1 MLKFDFKTFNN
12 VIDDS
17 NYKRQIHDIRKIF
30 ESSKNNLDWYDIKT
44 CHSAKELEKIKK
56 VSHYI
61 QNNADVFIVIGSLS
75 ASLNSKAIIDMF
87 TPKYE
92 RNKVEIIYVGDSLD
106 STNLRDVLTY
116 VQDKDI
122 VLNVIS
128 KSGNTIETNL
138 MFDVFYDLMEAKYE
152 NKELKK
158 RIIITT
164 DSKEGRLRKL
174 VKENGFVSFPIKK
187 NIIER
192 YSIMTTTGLLPM
204 CVMGIDIDKLI
215 EGYSN
220 GKKYLDKAYIYAV
233 LRDILYHQGRKVEVI
248 SEYNPRLN
256 TFIKYIQTIL
266 VQTQGRNNA
275 GILPVISNNTGDI
288 DSIGQYLYNG
298 DTIAFETIIAIANT
312 EDINISD
319 KSLSKINHLAML
331 NNLKVHQNHTPSN
344 IITLSRLN
352 EKNVGELIY
361 FYLVSAAI
369 GGFLMDI
376 DPFDENS
383 MNKYKKMLMES
394 IGEL

>member
-75 ASLNSKAIIDMF
+75 VSLNSKAIIDMF

-92 RNKVEIIYVGDSLD
+92 KNKVEIIYVGDSLD

-266 VQTQGRNNA
+266 VQTQGRNNV

-369 GGFLMDI
+369 G
-376 DPFDENS
+376 
-383 MNKYKKMLMES
+383 
-394 IGEL
+394 

>member
-92 RNKVEIIYVGDSLD
+92 KNKVEIIYVGDSLD

-152 NKELKK
+152 NKELNK

-312 EDINISD
+312 DDINISD

>member
-92 RNKVEIIYVGDSLD
+92 KNKVEIIYVGDSLD

-152 NKELKK
+152 NKELNK

-215 EGYSN
+215 EGFSN

-312 EDINISD
+312 DDINISD